1 MMLKSQLHKYIF
13 FACLLLAANH
23 GFAQTSA
30 GFEFSSK
37 LGFYEYKEPGYMK
50 IDGPVLGLGAKY
62 SHALG
67 TDDFIQI
74 DASGNAG
81 FLDYQG
87 SGNLNNTENYSTD
100 VRALYLKNYTLKEG
114 TVLTPYAGLGYRF
127 LYNDLRGITTTGAS
141 GYRRLSHYV
150 YLPVGVMT
158 YLNDGYGN
166 KIELNAEV
174 GLLIRGYQQSYLS
187 DVFSNVSDLKNEQK
201 TGHNLRLSAL
211 YKFESVY
218 VGPYYNRWS
227 VGRSS
232 VENGWVEPKNST
244 NEFGLMLKFKY

>member
-1 MMLKSQLHKYIF
+1 MTRLHKKLF
-13 FACLLLAANH
+13 LVCLLFSANQV
-23 GFAQTSA
+23 FSQTSE
-30 GFEFSSK
+30 GLELSSK

-50 IDGPVLGLGAKY
+50 IDGPILGVGAKY
-62 SHALG
+62 SLALG
-67 TDDFIQI
+67 SDDFVQI
-74 DASGNAG
+74 DATGMAG

-127 LYNDLRGITTTGAS
+127 LYNDLRGVTTTGAG
-141 GYRRLSHYV
+141 GYRRLSHYI
-150 YLPVGVMT
+150 YLPVGIFA
-158 YLNDGYGN
+158 YLKDGYGN
-166 KIELNAEV
+166 KIELNGELGV
-174 GLLIRGYQQSYLS
+174 LIRGYQQSYLS
-187 DVFSNVSDLKNEQK
+187 DVFSNVSDIKNEQK

-211 YKFESVY
+211 YKFDHFY

-244 NEFGLMLKFKY
+244 NELGLILKLKY